1 MSPPAATARRLP
13 SASKAANEDK
23 KWREDTTALLRNV
36 YAQLRGVQDKDR
48 PTDPALAK
56 QLGFIDQ
63 ISAAATQSRGSDFSL
78 SDFTASDF
86 RNGSFVN
93 ANFDNALFAGAVF
106 RRAQFSRADLSDAD
120 LSGAIINSGTRLPT
134 KR

>member
-1 MSPPAATARRLP
+1 
-13 SASKAANEDK
+13 
-23 KWREDTTALLRNV
+23 
-36 YAQLRGVQDKDR
+36 VQDKDR
-48 PTDPALAK
+48 PTDPPCQAAR
-56 QLGFIDQ
+56 LGFITDQ

-93 ANFDNALFAGAVF
+93 ANFDNALFAVF

-120 LSGAIINSGTRLPT
+120 LSGAIINSDTRLPT